1 MFAVQLLFGLLC
13 ACGLVLAFAPRPFV
27 GPHFNWAWRIVGAIA
42 AIVGGLLLIA
52 SLSRYY

>member
-13 ACGLVLAFAPRPFV
+13 ACGLVLTFAPRPFV